1 MKTMMYWI
9 SAFLAMAFI
18 VPACPVAYGR
28 FEPKQPPITDPYNPG
43 AYMRELAKRLTDAEA
58 DILLRGID
66 MPSLARPP
74 AEFRRPIIV
83 PGYTPTF
90 EEDRAAIIP
99 QVSRTDSRTY
109 VPPARRARPES
120 VDVRTIYYPDKTERV
135 LEVYF
140 SNVLPDE
147 LPDALARANL
157 VIVRL
162 RGDPRIYATRDPRRP
177 LKPRYITGIV
187 VDSAGRQY
195 LLCYSS
201 NIARSELIQA
211 LGAHPSRFRL
221 VEESDLG
228 RALPEPKIDME
239 RDKFQQRL
247 RGYFDTS
254 AL

>member
-18 VPACPVAYGR
+18 VPACSVAYGR
-28 FEPKQPPITDPYNPG
+28 FEPKQPPITDPYNPQ
-43 AYMRELAKRLTDAEA
+43 AYMRELAKRLTEAEA
-58 DILLRGID
+58 DILLRGIE
-66 MPSLARPP
+66 MPSVARPP
-74 AEFRRPIIV
+74 VEFRRPIIV
-83 PGYTPTF
+83 PGFTPTF

-99 QVSRTDSRTY
+99 EVPRRESRTY
-109 VPPARRARPES
+109 VPPAREVRPES
-120 VDVRTIYYPDKTERV
+120 VGVRTIYYPDKTERV
-135 LEVYF
+135 LEVFF

-147 LPDALARANL
+147 LPAALAKANL

-177 LKPRYITGIV
+177 PRPRYITGIV
-187 VDSAGRQY
+187 VDSTGKQY
-195 LLCYSS
+195 LLCYSP

-228 RALPEPKIDME
+228 PALQKPKIDTE
-239 RDKFQQRL
+239 RNKFQQRL
-247 RGYFDTS
+247 RDYFDTG